1 MATGNTDETTTTNN
15 DDTVAC
21 AHVTFV
27 YCGGIV
33 ASLAAL
39 DLNDLDMRFQGH
51 ALSRAHIKNE
61 MK

>member
-15 DDTVAC
+15 DDTVAF
-21 AHVTFV
+21 ANVTFA

-33 ASLAAL
+33 TSLAAL
-39 DLNDLDMRFQGH
+39 DLNDLDIRFQGH
-51 ALSRAHIKNE
+51 TLSRAHIKNE

>member
-21 AHVTFV
+21 AHVTFA

-39 DLNDLDMRFQGH
+39 DLDIRFQGH